1 MRSRAGTGVL
11 RLAAGGLRP
20 PRVAARA
27 PAIRTLSTRPTSR
40 TAPTPPAPRPRS
52 FAAVAAA
59 PSPRSDLPPP
69 PLRAPKSAPTPISG
83 AERTRAVLSD
93 IAAILHNDIGGSGA
107 WLARVEAALSDL
119 GDARRGRIAVVGDTL
134 AGPRDVVSAVL
145 EEPLSDSAGTM
156 RAIQERY
163 LGTGDDTL
171 AITFAQGGAARTPGQ
186 LTVPSSFLSQ
196 SGADVIEVRPG
207 PDAAADAIAA
217 DAVVLV
223 LDPIRLTSAPA
234 LKDVLAP
241 ALAKGNVH
249 FVVNGTLPPNATE
262 DTVRAALAEQLKH
275 TTVPG
280 TPKPAYDLSFV
291 NAAAALRA
299 ASALSAALSAEGAE
313 SGSKAKAFAAFQRDF
328 VASAIGPL
336 RGTLLTATP
345 PGYQLRTADNT
356 AAQAIAYTESV
367 LASDRN
373 VLLSASDVVADLRA
387 EATSG
392 AGKARRLS
400 VVTKG
405 VSSGVVE
412 GSIDSSVAQAKKDIA
427 ALFDGRLSWLGL
439 VVRLRVDDVGAD
451 IGSYISREFCADT
464 QRQLVY
470 EAGQLSELQ
479 GSLGASADRTA
490 RQLSA
495 SRTPHGGEANVAGHP
510 FSSPLLLNHLSSLGL
525 EVPPVGPRALLPPLT
540 SRRAQLLSTVVPRLQ
555 VSAQRSLLTTYALA
569 LAGVSAS
576 WVACVPP
583 LALISGYTATGL
595 GLLSVVGGLALG
607 QRFWARAQRR
617 FWKDWA
623 RVTDMLKDD
632 LVAHYDK
639 TVQTLVLARPEV
651 AADGLQELVGKRESR
666 LKELEGRLERLRER
680 LAVSGQ

>member
-1 MRSRAGTGVL
+1 MPVL
-11 RLAAGGLRP
+11 
-20 PRVAARA
+20 
-27 PAIRTLSTRPTSR
+27 
-40 TAPTPPAPRPRS
+40 
-52 FAAVAAA
+52 
-59 PSPRSDLPPP
+59 
-69 PLRAPKSAPTPISG
+69 G
-83 AERTRAVLSD
+83 AERARSALND
-93 IAAILHNDIGGSGA
+93 IATILHTDVGGSSA
-107 WLARVEAALSDL
+107 WYARVEAALSDL
-119 GDARRGRIAVVGDTL
+119 SDSRRGRLAVVGDSL

-145 EEPLSDSAGTM
+145 EEPLSDSAATT
-156 RAIQERY
+156 RAIEDRY

-171 AITFAQGGAARTPGQ
+171 AIAYDARAARLPGK

-196 SGADVIEVRPG
+196 SGADVVEIQPG
-207 PDAAADAIAA
+207 PDAVAHTLAA

-223 LDPIRLTSAPA
+223 LDPIRLTATPA

-249 FVVNGTLPPNATE
+249 FVVNGTLPPSATE
-262 DTVRAALAEQLKH
+262 EMVRAALAEQLKH
-275 TTVPG
+275 ITVPG
-280 TPKPAYDLSFV
+280 TPHPSYDLSFV

-299 ASALSAALSAEGAE
+299 ASALSAALGSDAAGGA
-313 SGSKAKAFAAFQRDF
+313 KAKAFATFQRDF
-328 VASAIGPL
+328 VGSAIGPL
-336 RGTLLTATP
+336 RGTLLTAIP
-345 PGYQLRTADNT
+345 PGYQLRTAENT
-356 AAQAIAYTESV
+356 AHQAIAYTESV

-412 GSIDSSVAQAKKDIA
+412 GSIDSSVAQAKADIQQ
-427 ALFDGRLSWLGL
+427 LFDGRLSWLGL
-439 VVRLRVDDVGAD
+439 VARLRVDDVGAD
-451 IGSYISREFCADT
+451 IGSYISRQFCADT

-490 RQLSA
+490 RQLSS
-495 SRTPHGGEANVAGHP
+495 SRTPQGSEANVAGHP

-525 EVPPVGPRALLPPLT
+525 SIPPVEPRTLLPPLT
-540 SRRAQLLSTVVPRLQ
+540 SRRNQLLSTVVPRLQ
-555 VSAQRSLLTTYALA
+555 VSAQRSLLTTYALS

-583 LALISGYTATGL
+583 LALISGYTATAL

-632 LVAHYDK
+632 LVVHYDK
-639 TVQTLVLARPEV
+639 TVKALVLARPET
-651 AADGLQELVGKRESR
+651 AADGLQELVAKRETR

-680 LAVSGQ
+680 LADQPADST